1 MYQNTK
7 AMKQIAILL
16 SAMFL
21 LALAGCEK
29 NTPRVD
35 RYKYVVVTD
44 ADSSHVNYIDST
56 GITQVITIY
65 GDWEYS
71 WRQTGYRNIE
81 MVISTGFHETLS
93 AHIERNDTI
102 IAACSVVGPVTGLYI
117 VGYWF

>member
-1 MYQNTK
+1 
-7 AMKQIAILL
+7 MKQIAILL
-16 SAMFL
+16 SSMLL

-44 ADSSHVNYIDST
+44 ADSSIISYVDST
-56 GITQVITIY
+56 GITQVETIY

-71 WRQTGYRNIE
+71 WTQMGYKNIE
-81 MVISTGFHETLS
+81 MVITTGFHERLS